1 MVERITE
8 KKLGDFQEFER
19 WLDEKRLLDSEV
31 LYRGHADSAWS
42 LESTLY
48 RHPLTIFD
56 AASPAFR
63 FPIYEYT
70 SVANEKLQPIVETHT
85 DQRFDTKKV
94 EDPFPT
100 PTEPLSFRYAVC
112 LRHHGL
118 QSPLLDWSSS
128 PYVAAYFA
136 FSEAANRIE
145 TKNGNENDESHVA
158 IYVMRPPTRP
168 YKDQVLRGDL
178 LPGEEA
184 GIRYWPNPVKAET
197 RHYDQQSVYTT
208 ALQQY
213 GEPPGFYCYSSHE
226 HILEN
231 FPQELP
237 RGTYD
242 NTIDGTICWKL
253 SIPRHNRDSVLQR
266 LDRMNINAY
275 SLFRTEDALVKT
287 YGQRELRTI
296 PYAT

>member
-42 LESTLY
+42 LVSTLY

-100 PTEPLSFRYAVC
+100 PPSRYPSDTQFVSDTTGYS
-112 LRHHGL
+112 HHFWTGL
-118 QSPLLDWSSS
+118 
-128 PYVAAYFA
+128 
-136 FSEAANRIE
+136 
-145 TKNGNENDESHVA
+145 H
-158 IYVMRPPTRP
+158 RPT
-168 YKDQVLRGDL
+168 
-178 LPGEEA
+178 
-184 GIRYWPNPVKAET
+184 
-197 RHYDQQSVYTT
+197 
-208 ALQQY
+208 
-213 GEPPGFYCYSSHE
+213 
-226 HILEN
+226 
-231 FPQELP
+231 
-237 RGTYD
+237 
-242 NTIDGTICWKL
+242 
-253 SIPRHNRDSVLQR
+253 
-266 LDRMNINAY
+266 
-275 SLFRTEDALVKT
+275 
-287 YGQRELRTI
+287 
-296 PYAT
+296 